1 MLYAVSIMYIITCL
15 ALGLLV
21 STGSSTQQGAMSLS
35 LVGMMLPT
43 MMLSGY
49 VYPIENMPWVL
60 RMISNIVPAKWFY
73 IIIKDVM
80 LKGLGFSYIW
90 KETIILFGMTV
101 FFLVLSLRN
110 FKSRLE

>member
-1 MLYAVSIMYIITCL
+1 MT
-15 ALGLLV
+15 
-21 STGSSTQQGAMSLS
+21 LS

-49 VYPIENMPWVL
+49 IYPIENMPWILQVL
-60 RMISNIVPAKWFY
+60 SNVVPAKWFY

-90 KETIILFGMTV
+90 KETLILFGMTA
-101 FFLVLSLRN
+101 FF
-110 FKSRLE
+110 